1 MDNCSAFSA
10 VRVSSNFAALSN
22 VQCPLQ
28 KAQFQI
34 RFEKSRC
41 CNIAVDCKCEL
52 GRTSFC
58 AFVAVLTSDL
68 ALQIGCAN
76 ASLKWVLERR
86 GGGGGQR
93 KRPSTYICKEI
104 HFFAFQPGN
113 TCVFVGEPKKGCQIF
128 LTNSQM
134 LQNCLKIQQ
143 NTKSWQLFI
152 KYS

>member
-1 MDNCSAFSA
+1 MDHHPFHCYDQCGATNNDGNNDHYEGDSKEATADDNSSGDYDDASRPCIFFQTFALDNCSAFSA

-76 ASLKWVLERR
+76 
-86 GGGGGQR
+86 
-93 KRPSTYICKEI
+93 T
-104 HFFAFQPGN
+104 
-113 TCVFVGEPKKGCQIF
+113 
-128 LTNSQM
+128 
-134 LQNCLKIQQ
+134 
-143 NTKSWQLFI
+143 
-152 KYS
+152 

>member
-1 MDNCSAFSA
+1 MDHHPFHCYDHCGATNDDGNNDDYEGHSKEANADDNSSGDYGDARRLCIFFQTFALDSCSAFSA

-76 ASLKWVLERR
+76 
-86 GGGGGQR
+86 
-93 KRPSTYICKEI
+93 T
-104 HFFAFQPGN
+104 
-113 TCVFVGEPKKGCQIF
+113 
-128 LTNSQM
+128 
-134 LQNCLKIQQ
+134 
-143 NTKSWQLFI
+143 
-152 KYS
+152 